1 MQILLL
7 QSSNLLLLIIFCFI
21 SINIQFCLCGE
32 DPQYANCRKA
42 INCGGIK
49 DIGYPFWGVNR
60 ASYCGQLGFE
70 VQCLD
75 NVPVINMVNTSFR
88 ILEMNPKNP
97 RTVKVARQD
106 YWNKICPR
114 VCTINGSDVS
124 VAFHQTGDEHPV
136 ANYTCKTKVLVPVF
150 KTAALAL
157 ENNQTS
163 IEDAVDEGF
172 ELGLQIDNDQCN
184 YCEGSG
190 GTCGYNNTTTTQGG
204 FVCFCRDQP
213 YAITCAVKSGMCV
226 SLV

>member
-1 MQILLL
+1 MQILLF
-7 QSSNLLLLIIFCFI
+7 QSSNLLLLTISFFI

-42 INCGGIK
+42 INCGGIE
-49 DIGYPFWGVNR
+49 DIWYPFWGVNR
-60 ASYCGQLGFE
+60 ASYCGKPGFE

-75 NVPVINMVNTSFR
+75 NVPVINMVNSSFR
-88 ILEMNPKNP
+88 ILEMNPKIP

-106 YWNKICPR
+106 YWSTICPQSTLVNTSIN

-136 ANYTCKTKVLVPVF
+136 ANDTCKTEVLVPVF

-157 ENNQTS
+157 ENNQKS
-163 IEDAVDEGF
+163 VKDAVDEGF

-190 GTCGYNNTTTTQGG
+190 GTCGYNNKTTTHGG
-204 FVCFCRDQP
+204 FMLRTF
-213 YAITCAVKSGMCV
+213 KSV
-226 SLV
+226 

>member
-1 MQILLL
+1 
-7 QSSNLLLLIIFCFI
+7 
-21 SINIQFCLCGE
+21 
-32 DPQYANCRKA
+32 
-42 INCGGIK
+42 
-49 DIGYPFWGVNR
+49 
-60 ASYCGQLGFE
+60 
-70 VQCLD
+70 
-75 NVPVINMVNTSFR
+75 MVNTSFR

-106 YWNKICPR
+106 YWNKICPQR
-114 VCTINGSDVS
+114 TLVNTSINVSLFNYASGLANLTFYYGCNTSTPSTNSQVCTINGSDVS

-136 ANYTCKTKVLVPVF
+136 ANYTCKTEVLVPVF

-190 GTCGYNNTTTTQGG
+190 GTCGYNNTTTTHGG
-204 FVCFCRDQP
+204 FVCFCKDQP